1 MEVFHRFSRQR
12 ATSKSSPLNPN
23 PSTPMNQDF
32 RNMIKVFRNFDQ
44 QSQQNIID
52 RISNRGEENLAQY
65 LRKIRDMQQRGKKI
79 EELAKSIIDKLE
91 S

>member
-1 MEVFHRFSRQR
+1 
-12 ATSKSSPLNPN
+12 
-23 PSTPMNQDF
+23 MNQDF

-65 LRKIRDMQQRGKKI
+65 LRKIRDMQKRGKKI

>member
-1 MEVFHRFSRQR
+1 
-12 ATSKSSPLNPN
+12 
-23 PSTPMNQDF
+23 MNQDF

-44 QSQQNIID
+44 KSQQNIID